1 MAALTRKLG
10 LLLAAVATTCARAD
24 TTLLNVSYDV
34 TREFYRDYNAAFCA
48 HWRATTGE
56 TVTVRQSH
64 GGSSSQS
71 RAVAEGLEADVVT
84 MNQAPDVDFLALDA
98 KLIPADWASRLP
110 DHSAPYTSTI
120 VFIVRKGN
128 PKKIKDWGDLV
139 APGVSLI
146 IPNPRTSGNGR
157 YSYLAGWGYA
167 LRHPG
172 GDEAEARDFVR
183 RLFANVSVLD
193 TGGRGAATTFA
204 RNGIGDVLLTFE
216 SEVPLMRRE
225 FGSDALVEVVPS
237 TSILAECPVTWV
249 DRYVKK
255 HGTEKLSRAY
265 LEYLYSDE
273 GQEIAAVHGLRPR
286 DVTVLAKHTKDFPPL
301 QLFTVDDI
309 TGGWAAA
316 QKVHFATGGIFDQI
330 SSAK

>member
-1 MAALTRKLG
+1 MFLF
-10 LLLAAVATTCARAD
+10 AVATTCAWAD

-34 TREFYRDYNAAFCA
+34 TREFYKDYNAAFAA
-48 HWRATTGE
+48 HWRAETGE

-71 RAVAEGLEADVVT
+71 RSVAEGLEADVVT
-84 MNQAPDVDFLALDA
+84 MNQAPDIDFLASEA
-98 KLIPADWASRLP
+98 GLIPVNWASRLP

-128 PKKIKDWGDLV
+128 PRKIRDWGDLV

-146 IPNPRTSGNGR
+146 IPNPKTSGNGR

-167 LRHPG
+167 LRQPG
-172 GDEAEARDFVR
+172 GNESKAREFVT

-193 TGGRGAATTFA
+193 TGGRGAATTFGQ
-204 RNGIGDVLLTFE
+204 NGVGDVLITFE
-216 SEVPLMRRE
+216 SEVPLIQRE
-225 FGSDALVEVVPS
+225 FGTDALVEVVPS

-255 HGTEKLSRAY
+255 HGTEKVSRAY
-265 LEYLYSDE
+265 LEYLYSDQ
-273 GQEIAAVHGLRPR
+273 GQEIAAAHGLRPR
-286 DVTVLAKHTKDFPPL
+286 SLRILSEHAKDFPPL
-301 QLFTVDDI
+301 QLFTVEDI
-309 TGGWAAA
+309 ASGWAAA
-316 QKVHFATGGIFDQI
+316 QRIHFATGGVFDQI